1 MTVLEVLQSTTRY
14 FAERGVESPRLNI
27 EHLLAEALGKKRI
40 ELYLE
45 FDRQLTEAELA
56 PLRERVRRR
65 AAGEPLQHLIGN
77 WDFWGRRFKTD
88 GRALVPR
95 SETETLAEIV
105 LAAVSA
111 ADSKGKV
118 LADIG
123 TGTGVLAITFALE
136 RPELRVL
143 AFELSEDA
151 LSLAA
156 ENVATYAVADRV
168 SLIHSDLLAAARY
181 PIDFLVANLPYIPTG
196 TLTQLSPEVRH
207 DPALALDG
215 GADGLKVVNRL
226 LVEAPSMLQP
236 GASIFLEVGHD
247 QADTVAALCTEQKYR
262 DISIKNDYQGVRR
275 FVCARYG

>member
-77 WDFWGRRFKTD
+77 WDFWGRQFKTD

-95 SETETLAEIV
+95 SETEALAEIV
-105 LAAVSA
+105 LTAVSA
-111 ADSKGKV
+111 SDCNGRV
-118 LADIG
+118 LADVG

-143 AFELSEDA
+143 ALELSEDA
-151 LSLAA
+151 LGLAA
-156 ENVATYAVADRV
+156 ENVATHGVADRV
-168 SLIHSDLLAAARY
+168 NLIHSDLLRAARC
-181 PIDFLVANLPYIPTG
+181 PIDFLVANLPYIPTS
-196 TLTQLSPEVRH
+196 TLTRLSPEVRH

-215 GADGLKVVNRL
+215 GPDGLKLISRL
-226 LVEAPSMLQP
+226 LVEAPPMLQP
-236 GASIFLEVGHD
+236 DASIFLEVGHD
-247 QADTVAALCTEQKYR
+247 QADTVASLCAEQKYR

>member
-95 SETETLAEIV
+95 PETETLAEIV

-111 ADSKGKV
+111 TDSKGKV
-118 LADIG
+118 LADVG

-136 RPELRVL
+136 RPELRVM
-143 AFELSEDA
+143 AFELSEEA

-156 ENVATYAVADRV
+156 ENVATHSVADRV
-168 SLIHSDLLAAARY
+168 SLIRSDLLAAARCS
-181 PIDFLVANLPYIPTG
+181 IDFVVANLPYIPTG
-196 TLTQLSPEVRH
+196 TLNQLSPEVRH

-215 GADGLKVVNRL
+215 GPDGLKLVSRL
-226 LVEAPSMLQP
+226 LVEAPAMLQP

-247 QADTVAALCTEQKYR
+247 QADAVAAFCAEQKYR